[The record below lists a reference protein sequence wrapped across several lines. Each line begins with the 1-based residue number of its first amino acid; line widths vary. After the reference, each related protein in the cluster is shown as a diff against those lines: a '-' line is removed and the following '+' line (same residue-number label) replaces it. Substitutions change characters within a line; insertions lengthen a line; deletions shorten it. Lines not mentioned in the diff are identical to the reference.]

1 LEYPCP
7 AKLRFGDPFPDL
19 VRTTQLLRA
28 AGGHALDGREL
39 FRLGFK
45 HLQRLDAKS
54 GDELFRRRGADAA
67 HDAGSEVV

>member
-1 LEYPCP
+1 MRQKFHHA
-7 AKLRFGDPFPDL
+7 AKAHLLVERGGD
-19 VRTTQLLRA
+19 LLRA